1 MANKKEETINWK
13 AITIILMSVIV
24 VLSIAVLALALNTSE
39 KQNSA
44 DNDTSSITIDDPAD
58 NNTHQDENVSAEPEV
73 SSVDELMTNFSGS
86 DEEVIQVCETEL
98 HNLGIDDYVSID
110 HPLEGKPFI
119 QETRVGTYEL
129 NGILRTP
136 SNSPDMPQPKSTEML
151 CTIFPGDE
159 YPVEITFGKDW

>member
-1 MANKKEETINWK
+1 MANKKEAINWK
-13 AITIILMSVIV
+13 AITIVLISVIV
-24 VLSIAVLALALNTSE
+24 VLSIAVLALALNTSDR
-39 KQNSA
+39 QNPA

-58 NNTHQDENVSAEPEV
+58 NNTQQEENVSAEPEV
-73 SSVDELMTNFSGS
+73 SSVDELMTNFSGT
-86 DEEVIQVCETEL
+86 DEEIVQICETEL
-98 HNLGIDDYVSID
+98 RNLGIDDYVSID
-110 HPLEGKPFI
+110 EPLEGPFI

>member
-1 MANKKEETINWK
+1 MNQKNQVIIWK
-13 AITIILMSVIV
+13 IIAFIAIFATVAISAVFALTIIESDEKTPNETR
-24 VLSIAVLALALNTSE
+24 SIDETNEPTSSE
-39 KQNSA
+39 KPL
-44 DNDTSSITIDDPAD
+44 SSID
-58 NNTHQDENVSAEPEV
+58 N
-73 SSVDELMTNFSGS
+73 LMANFSGT
-86 DEEVIQVCETEL
+86 DEEVIQICETEL
-98 HNLGIDDYVSID
+98 YALGIDDYVSID
-110 HPLEGKPFI
+110 EPLEGPFI